1 MFIAQTVLYS
11 ELIRLLKWSSR
22 YKKGKFN
29 NLALMVLPRHCWE
42 TSLSKP
48 LRSLSEILV
57 GNFCILKNK
66 YDLTLCQSRLHT
78 ASETFNCNFL
88 CFRILSKHFDGK
100 GWRIWKRKKMYWCRW
115 FHEEPLTSMEP
126 FHCIKSS
133 YSGKSFFRLFKCS
146 SY

>member
-22 YKKGKFN
+22 YKKGKFK

-48 LRSLSEILV
+48 LRSLSEIRV
-57 GNFCILKNK
+57 RNFCILKNK

-100 GWRIWKRKKMYWCRW
+100 GWRIWKKKINVLVSMVSWRT
-115 FHEEPLTSMEP
+115 FNIHGTFPL
-126 FHCIKSS
+126 HKSS